1 MSSCIPS
8 CKATVHISTYVI
20 AVSRSSL
27 VLFCRL
33 QSEEVVKQIIMTVL
47 VFVMRLVLIFM
58 FSIDGRQIFTTHTVG
73 FSKSQPGQGCMPD
86 GLNVLLQGRLG
97 RTPSLTQETP
107 TSGCVHS
114 TGMASASLPLCSSS
128 RQALRTSPQCPSSS
142 IPAHSVVLSFPLP
155 KATVPTRDVRLS
167 THPRALQL
175 MSPECLELYPEN
187 KPVALFHFIFSSV
200 IHTHVLS
207 QSFAS
212 FLLDELFSSRA
223 QQ

>member
-86 GLNVLLQGRLG
+86 GLNVLLQGHLG

-128 RQALRTSPQCPSSS
+128 SRQALRTSPQCPSSS
-142 IPAHSVVLSFPLP
+142 IPAYSVVISSHFP
-155 KATVPTRDVRLS
+155 KATAPVLS
-167 THPRALQL
+167 V
-175 MSPECLELYPEN
+175 ELYPGNELRHL
-187 KPVALFHFIFSSV
+187 PCGIASFHFFVS
-200 IHTHVLS
+200 HP
-207 QSFAS
+207 QP
-212 FLLDELFSSRA
+212 FLCLLPVR
-223 QQ
+223 